1 VNVKKIVIWALVIFV
16 VWYVLSSPDGA
27 ATFGQHLING
37 LRSAGKSL
45 SSFFSHL

>member
-1 VNVKKIVIWALVIFV
+1 VNAKKIITWLVVIFV

-27 ATFGQHLING
+27 AAFGQHLING

-45 SSFFSHL
+45 ASFVSHL